1 MDDRSNICD
10 SANVQARQDGS
21 EVVIRIIGDF
31 DMSTT
36 HLVRKCCEKIQKLE
50 GVKKIIID
58 LEKAKRVDTSAFAC
72 IIEFTKGHLIS
83 GTEIFVT
90 HLHDSQE
97 KLIQLLKI
105 EKLIKVI

>member
-1 MDDRSNICD
+1 MNNGSNICD
-10 SANVQARQDGS
+10 NANVQARQEGG
-21 EVVIRIIGDF
+21 EVVIQIIGDF

-36 HLVRKCCEKIQKLE
+36 HLVRKCCEKIQKL
-50 GVKKIIID
+50 GGIKKIILD

-72 IIEFTKGHLIS
+72 IIEFTKGHLVS

-90 HLHDSQE
+90 HLHDAEE
-97 KLIQLLKI
+97 KLIQLLKV